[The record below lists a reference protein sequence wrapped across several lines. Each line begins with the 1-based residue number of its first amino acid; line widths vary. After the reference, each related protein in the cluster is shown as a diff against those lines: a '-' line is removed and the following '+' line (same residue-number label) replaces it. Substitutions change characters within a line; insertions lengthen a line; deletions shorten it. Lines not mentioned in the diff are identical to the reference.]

1 MRNIYYKTMMSKL
14 AGSTPF
20 SDADAKVYEPWR
32 KAKDDLQ
39 GAAIE
44 IDKVFET
51 IKKNAKPYNEAVKRG
66 DDKEAGIIGAVIT
79 AALVTLSTIMARRT
93 VNTILKNPE
102 IQRSIAREEALLR
115 SKKYSDLPTFLN
127 KLAKFR
133 VSVKDKIRE
142 IGEKIKQGFS
152 NAKAKVKGFFGMDAA
167 FVDRIV
173 HDSMNYRLALYKQ
186 TGNLRRK
193 CDSRGRIRYVIDA
206 DEFGFESIGPMAE
219 SASKSVK
226 SGKNWLKASAAM
238 LILSGILSTLA
249 ILAKKQPDV
258 FKRIYDFVRQQIA
271 DIKAGKFK
279 GKISAIKNKVLSMI
293 NAAKGRIA
301 EYRLERELDDLL
313 GKTQKLRDS
322 NVRRVSKKLN
332 RLVQR
337 RIDHEILRSLDGC
350 RARLRHNDV
359 IGTAAL
365 IAGAIRFFVIPW
377 LMKCLTSAV
386 IGSMTSSLKQ
396 KVFDPLVSKVLARC
410 KSFVQN
416 KDPNDTYIK
425 AFWKGISGDF
435 AKIIEML
442 KKEGSFIASKLK
454 QGFDKLKAIFSRRGD
469 SRRRILAA
477 Y

>member
-1 MRNIYYKTMMSKL
+1 MRNIYYETMMGKL

-20 SDADAKVYEPWR
+20 ADADAKVYEPWR

-66 DDKEAGIIGAVIT
+66 DDREAGIIGAVIT

-93 VNTILKNPE
+93 VNTVLKNPE
-102 IQRSIAREEALLR
+102 IQKAIAREEAFLR

-152 NAKAKVKGFFGMDAA
+152 NAKAKVKGFFGMDSA

-173 HDSMNYRLALYKQ
+173 HDSMNYRLALYRQ
-186 TGNLRRK
+186 AGNLRRK
-193 CDSRGRIRYVIDA
+193 YDSRGRIRYVVD

-219 SASKSVK
+219 SASNSVK

-238 LILSGILSTLA
+238 LILSGILGTLA

-322 NVRRVSKKLN
+322 NVRKVSKKLN
-332 RLVQR
+332 RMIQR
-337 RIDHEILRSLDGC
+337 KIDNEILRTLDSCRSLSRC
-350 RARLRHNDV
+350 NDV
-359 IGTAAL
+359 MATSAL
-365 IAGAIRFFVIPW
+365 IVGVIKYFVIPW
-377 LMKCLTSAV
+377 LMKCATSAV
-386 IGSMTSSLKQ
+386 IGSMTASLKQ
-396 KVFDPLVSKVLARC
+396 KVFDPLVNKVLARF
-410 KSFVQN
+410 KSYIQN
-416 KDPNDTYIK
+416 KNKDETYTK
-425 AFWKGISGDF
+425 AFWNGVSGDF
-435 AKIIEML
+435 MKIIEML
-442 KKEGSFIASKLK
+442 KKEGSFIAGKLK
-454 QGFDKLKAIFSRRGD
+454 QGFDKLKVIFSRRGD

>member
-1 MRNIYYKTMMSKL
+1 MRNVYYKTMMSKL
-14 AGSTPF
+14 SGSTPF
-20 SDADAKVYEPWR
+20 ADADARVYEPWR

-39 GAAIE
+39 GAAVE

-102 IQRSIAREEALLR
+102 IQRAIAKEEAFLR

-173 HDSMNYRLALYKQ
+173 HDSMNYRLALYKR

-193 CDSRGRIRYVIDA
+193 CDSRGRIRYVID

-238 LILSGILSTLA
+238 LILSGILGTLA

-293 NAAKGRIA
+293 NAAKARIDEYRIA
-301 EYRLERELDDLL
+301 RELDDLL

-322 NVRRVSKKLN
+322 NVRKVSKKLN

-337 RIDHEILRSLDGC
+337 RIDRAILRSLDGC

-365 IAGAIRFFVIPW
+365 IAGAIKFFVIPW

-386 IGSMTSSLKQ
+386 IGSMTASLKQ

-416 KDPNDTYIK
+416 KNPNDTYIK
-425 AFWKGISGDF
+425 AFWNGISSDF

-442 KKEGSFIASKLK
+442 KKEGSFIAGKLK

>member
-1 MRNIYYKTMMSKL
+1 MRNIYYKTMMGKL

-20 SDADAKVYEPWR
+20 ADADANVYEPWR

-79 AALVTLSTIMARRT
+79 AALITLSTIMTRRT

-102 IQRSIAREEALLR
+102 IQRAIAREEAFLR

-173 HDSMNYRLALYKQ
+173 HDSMNYRLVLYKQ

-193 CDSRGRIRYVIDA
+193 CDSRGRIRYVID

-293 NAAKGRIA
+293 NAAKARIDEYRIA
-301 EYRLERELDDLL
+301 RELDDLL

-337 RIDHEILRSLDGC
+337 RIDRAILRSLDSC

-365 IAGAIRFFVIPW
+365 IAGAIKFFVIPW

-396 KVFDPLVSKVLARC
+396 KVFDPLVNKVLARC

-442 KKEGSFIASKLK
+442 KKEGSFIAGKLK

>member
-1 MRNIYYKTMMSKL
+1 MRNIYYKTMMGKL

-20 SDADAKVYEPWR
+20 ADADANVYEPWR

-39 GAAIE
+39 GAAVE

-79 AALVTLSTIMARRT
+79 AALVTLSAIMTRRT

-102 IQRSIAREEALLR
+102 IQRAIAREEAFLR

-167 FVDRIV
+167 FVDRVV
-173 HDSMNYRLALYKQ
+173 HDAMNYRLALYKR
-186 TGNLRRK
+186 TRNLRRK
-193 CDSRGRIRYVIDA
+193 CDSRGRIRYVLD
-206 DEFGFESIGPMAE
+206 DEFGFESIGPLAA
-219 SASKSVK
+219 SASKDIK

-238 LILSGILSTLA
+238 LLLSGILGTLA

-293 NAAKGRIA
+293 NAAKARID
-301 EYRLERELDDLL
+301 EYRLARELDDLL
-313 GKTQKLRDS
+313 GKTQRLRDS
-322 NVRRVSKKLN
+322 NVRKVSKKLN

-337 RIDHEILRSLDGC
+337 RIDRAILRSLDGC

-365 IAGAIRFFVIPW
+365 IAGAIKFFVIPW
-377 LMKCLTSAV
+377 LMKCVTSAV
-386 IGSMTSSLKQ
+386 VGSMTASLKQ
-396 KVFDPLVSKVLARC
+396 KVFDPLVNKVLARC
-410 KSFVQN
+410 KSFIQN
-416 KDPNDTYIK
+416 KNPNDTYIK
-425 AFWKGISGDF
+425 AFWNGISGDF

-442 KKEGSFIASKLK
+442 KKEGSFIAGKLK

>member
-1 MRNIYYKTMMSKL
+1 MRNIYYKTMMGKL

-20 SDADAKVYEPWR
+20 ADADAKVYEPWR

-79 AALVTLSTIMARRT
+79 AALITLSTIMTRRT

-102 IQRSIAREEALLR
+102 IQRAIAREEAFLR

-173 HDSMNYRLALYKQ
+173 HDSMNYRLVLYKQ

-193 CDSRGRIRYVIDA
+193 CDSRGRIRYVID

-238 LILSGILSTLA
+238 LILSGILGTLA

-293 NAAKGRIA
+293 NAAKARIDEYRIA
-301 EYRLERELDDLL
+301 RELDDLL

-337 RIDHEILRSLDGC
+337 RIDRAILRSLDSC

-365 IAGAIRFFVIPW
+365 IAGAIKFFVIPW

-396 KVFDPLVSKVLARC
+396 KVFDPLVNKVLARC

-442 KKEGSFIASKLK
+442 KKEGSFIAGKLK